1 MKSVNDT
8 EKLQMKNSIIGLPE
22 EVRMTDAV
30 GDYVKK
36 SINYLGYLHW
46 NKKNLFNGFTDHEK
60 NIYG

>member
-1 MKSVNDT
+1 
-8 EKLQMKNSIIGLPE
+8 MKNSIIGLPE

-46 NKKNLFNGFTDHEK
+46 NKKNLFNGLLIMRK
-60 NIYG
+60 IYMDE

>member
-1 MKSVNDT
+1 MR
-8 EKLQMKNSIIGLPE
+8 NSIIGLPE